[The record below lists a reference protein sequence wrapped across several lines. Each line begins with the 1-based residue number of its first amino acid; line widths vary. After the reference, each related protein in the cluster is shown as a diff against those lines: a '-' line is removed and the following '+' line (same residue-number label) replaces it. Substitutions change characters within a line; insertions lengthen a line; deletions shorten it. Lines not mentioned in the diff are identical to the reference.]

1 MGVKLGS
8 LKKTGVRKVIKF
20 TDENDNPQKIT
31 IFDPDED
38 ATEKLSAVLLVHSD
52 ITSEKI
58 NINLPSNVVISEFLK
73 VLTDIELPESQ
84 EEIDEALENPNMVFQ
99 KVLTEIIAMI
109 VELMEVNVK
118 TFQTF
123 NKMNEMSD
131 IPQEEMLE
139 LVKTQQDI
147 LLVKEE
153 LKAEGVNIGK
163 IDNGDLLNAE
173 IEKARQERL
182 SSKKEEVEKIEEVE

>member
-1 MGVKLGS
+1 
-8 LKKTGVRKVIKF
+8 
-20 TDENDNPQKIT
+20 
-31 IFDPDED
+31 
-38 ATEKLSAVLLVHSD
+38 
-52 ITSEKI
+52 
-58 NINLPSNVVISEFLK
+58 
-73 VLTDIELPESQ
+73 
-84 EEIDEALENPNMVFQ
+84 
-99 KVLTEIIAMI
+99 
-109 VELMEVNVK
+109 
-118 TFQTF
+118 
-123 NKMNEMSD
+123 
-131 IPQEEMLE
+131 MLE